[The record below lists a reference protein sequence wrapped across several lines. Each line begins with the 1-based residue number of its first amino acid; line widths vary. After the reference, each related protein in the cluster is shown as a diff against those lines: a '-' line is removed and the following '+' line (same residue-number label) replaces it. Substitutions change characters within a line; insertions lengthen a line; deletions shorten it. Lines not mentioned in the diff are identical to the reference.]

1 MDFHS
6 HKFIDAQSWLKQ
18 IDIYNLKKDF
28 RKQGY
33 GIVKNLINETA
44 LLRIYQDAVAKM
56 HSGEVDVNN
65 WRHDLGS
72 HQDQFIK
79 GVENT
84 GQIMWPSDRIDGLG
98 KGPLHVRSLKLSK
111 ALLGEDIEFDFDM
124 LIYKDPFTGGS
135 RENGKVNCLPGQQGE
150 TPWHQDESYW
160 PSGMIEIEDKSE
172 ANKYFPGRSLTI
184 WMALDDVD
192 EKNGCLWFVP
202 GSHRKKLRQHR
213 TASASSHVLTTD
225 DIEEVYAGKAHPV
238 PLKKGDAV
246 FWTGRTL
253 HYANGNFTNM
263 LRRTYILN
271 FRPQKA
277 IEFERKNGYDHLKD
291 GFKNFDPSE
300 TAGDV
305 YKNVNVDYKIP
316 DNVI

>member
-1 MDFHS
+1 MRTIIRGNGHIWAVPPKANRFS
-6 HKFIDAQSWLKQ
+6 ANYPCKTFRVPPTRWSWKCTFGEIERQS
-18 IDIYNLKKDF
+18 IFLKKIGANGAF
-28 RKQGY
+28 SSP
-33 GIVKNLINETA
+33 E
-44 LLRIYQDAVAKM
+44 
-56 HSGEVDVNN
+56 
-65 WRHDLGS
+65 
-72 HQDQFIK
+72 
-79 GVENT
+79 
-84 GQIMWPSDRIDGLG
+84 WPI
-98 KGPLHVRSLKLSK
+98 
-111 ALLGEDIEFDFDM
+111 
-124 LIYKDPFTGGS
+124 
-135 RENGKVNCLPGQQGE
+135 
-150 TPWHQDESYW
+150 
-160 PSGMIEIEDKSE
+160 
-172 ANKYFPGRSLTI
+172 
-184 WMALDDVD
+184 D

-213 TASASSHVLTTD
+213 TASANSHVLTTD

-238 PLKKGDAV
+238 PLEKGDAV

-277 IEFERKNGYDHLKD
+277 IEFERKNGYDHLKN

>member
-18 IDIYNLKKDF
+18 IDIYNLKKYF

-44 LLRIYQDAVAKM
+44 LLRIYQDAVTKM

-72 HQDQFIK
+72 HQDQVIK

-135 RENGKVNCLPGQQGE
+135 RENSKVNCLPGQQGE

-225 DIEEVYAGKAHPV
+225 DIEEVYAGQAHPV
-238 PLKKGDAV
+238 PLEKGDAV

-300 TAGDV
+300 TVGDV
-305 YKNVNVDYKIP
+305 YKNVNVEYKIP